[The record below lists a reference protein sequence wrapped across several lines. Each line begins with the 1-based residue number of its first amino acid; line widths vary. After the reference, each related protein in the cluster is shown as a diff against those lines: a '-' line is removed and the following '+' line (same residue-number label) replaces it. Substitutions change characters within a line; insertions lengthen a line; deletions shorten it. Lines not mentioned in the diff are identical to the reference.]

1 MLRGL
6 SVSLLAI
13 FATAAYPQ
21 GERATITGTVTD
33 STQAIHGCDQSR
45 FREDSAG
52 GESPQHPI
60 RPAGSF
66 LNEPRP

>member
-6 SVSLLAI
+6 SVSLLAM

-33 STQAIHGCDQSR
+33 STQAIIAGAQATLRNVGTSFRPWSR
-45 FREDSAG
+45 WSWT
-52 GESPQHPI
+52 
-60 RPAGSF
+60 
-66 LNEPRP
+66 